1 MAIGSLSSLGLGSK
15 VLNYDVIDKLKD
27 ADEKALIAPLDKKME
42 QNVEKQ
48 KALVEIKTLLSALKG
63 PVKTLS
69 DYSTYISRKS
79 NVTGDALSASVG
91 AGVPIQDIK
100 VDVQNLAQ
108 GDINELGAKFSSR
121 DDIFSQVD
129 TTLKFYTQN
138 KDYAVDIKA
147 GMTLGD
153 VAQSIT
159 DATNGEVMGIVM
171 KTGGNDPYQ
180 LMVNTKNTGED
191 NRIYFGSHLQSTLT
205 NKNALSLGVDG
216 SGKSE
221 VSLNLKGADGN
232 MHEVPIMLE
241 LPESASIKQKN
252 TAIQKA
258 MEQALENDPNFKDLI
273 ANGDISIDTL
283 HGGDSLIINDRR
295 GGNIEVKGSK
305 AKELGFLQ
313 TTTQESDLLKSSRT
327 IKEGKLEG
335 VVSLNGQKLDLSA
348 LTKESNTSEENTDA
362 IIQAINSKEGLNAF
376 KNAEGKLVINSK
388 TGMLTIKGEDASGKA
403 SLKDL
408 GLNAGMVQSYEA
420 SQNTLFMS
428 KNLQKASDS
437 EFTYNGVSITRPT
450 NEVND
455 VISGVNITLEQT
467 TEPNKPAIISVSRDN
482 QAIIDSLKEFVKA
495 YNELIPKLD
504 EDTRYDADTKIAGI
518 FNGVGDIRT
527 IRSSL
532 NNVFSYSVHTDNGV
546 ESLMKYGLSLD
557 DKGVMSLDEA
567 KLSSA
572 LNSNP
577 KATQDFFYGSDS
589 KDMGGREIHQEGIFS
604 KFNQV
609 IANLIDGGNA
619 KLKIYEDSLDRD
631 AKSLTKD
638 KENAQELLKTRYN
651 IMAERFAAYDSQI
664 SKANQKFNSVQMMID
679 QAAAKKN

>member
-48 KALVEIKTLLSALKG
+48 KALVEIKTLLSSLKG

-258 MEQALENDPNFKDLI
+258 IEQALENDPNFKDLI

-283 HGGDSLIINDRR
+283 HGGESLIINDRR
-295 GGNIEVKGSK
+295 GGNIEIKGSK

-335 VVSLNGQKLDLSA
+335 VISLNGQKLDLKA

-388 TGMLTIKGEDASGKA
+388 TGMLTIKGEDALGKN

-408 GLNAGMVQSYEA
+408 GLSAGMVQSYEA
-420 SQNTLFMS
+420 SQDTLFMS

-437 EFTYNGVSITRPT
+437 QFTYNGVSITRPT

-455 VISGVNITLEQT
+455 VISGVNIMLEQT

>member
-283 HGGDSLIINDRR
+283 HGGESLIINDRR

-335 VVSLNGQKLDLSA
+335 VISLNGQKLDLKA
-348 LTKESNTSEENTDA
+348 LTKEGNTSEENTDS
-362 IIQAINSKEGLNAF
+362 IVQAINAKEGLSAF

-388 TGMLTIKGEDASGKA
+388 TGMLTIKGEDALGKD

-408 GLNAGMVQSYEA
+408 GLSAGMVQSYEA
-420 SQNTLFMS
+420 SQDTLFMA

-455 VISGVNITLEQT
+455 VINGVNITLEQT

-518 FNGVGDIRT
+518 FNGVGDIRA

>member
-48 KALVEIKTLLSALKG
+48 KALVEIKTLLSSLKG

-191 NRIYFGSHLQSTLT
+191 NRVYFGSHLQSTLT

-221 VSLNLKGADGN
+221 LSLNLKGADGN

-283 HGGDSLIINDRR
+283 HGGESLIINDRR
-295 GGNIEVKGSK
+295 GGNIEIKGSK

-313 TTTQESDLLKSSRT
+313 TATQESDLLKSSRT

-335 VVSLNGQKLDLSA
+335 VISLNGQKLDLKA
-348 LTKESNTSEENTDA
+348 LTKEGNTSEENTDA
-362 IIQAINSKEGLNAF
+362 IVQAINAKEGLSVF

-388 TGMLTIKGEDASGKA
+388 TGMLTIKGEDALGKN

-408 GLNAGMVQSYEA
+408 GLSAGMVQSYEA
-420 SQNTLFMS
+420 SQDTLFMS

-450 NEVND
+450 NEIND

-577 KATQDFFYGSDS
+577 KATQDFLYGSDS

>member
-138 KDYAVDIKA
+138 KDYAVNIKA

-216 SGKSE
+216 SAKSE

-273 ANGDISIDTL
+273 TNGDISIDTL
-283 HGGDSLIINDRR
+283 HGGESLIINDRR
-295 GGNIEVKGSK
+295 GGSIEVKGSK

-335 VVSLNGQKLDLSA
+335 AISLNGQKLDLSA

-362 IIQAINSKEGLNAF
+362 IVQAINSKEGLNAF

-388 TGMLTIKGEDASGKA
+388 TGMLTIKGEDALGKD

-437 EFTYNGVSITRPT
+437 AFTYNGVSITRPT

-482 QAIIDSLKEFVKA
+482 QAIIDSLTEFVKA

-518 FNGVGDIRT
+518 FNGVGDIRA

>member
-138 KDYAVDIKA
+138 KDYAVNIKA

-295 GGNIEVKGSK
+295 GGNIEIKGSK

-335 VVSLNGQKLDLSA
+335 VISLNGQKLDLKA

-388 TGMLTIKGEDASGKA
+388 TGMLTIKGEDALGKN

-408 GLNAGMVQSYEA
+408 GLSAGMVQSYEA

-428 KNLQKASDS
+428 NNLQKASDS

-518 FNGVGDIRT
+518 FNGVGDIRA

-609 IANLIDGGNA
+609 IANLIDGGSA

>member
-241 LPESASIKQKN
+241 LPESTSIKQKN

-258 MEQALENDPNFKDLI
+258 IEQALENDPNFKDLI

-283 HGGDSLIINDRR
+283 HGGESLIINDRR

-313 TTTQESDLLKSSRT
+313 TATQESDLLKSSRT

-335 VVSLNGQKLDLSA
+335 VISLNGQKLDLSA

-362 IIQAINSKEGLNAF
+362 IIQAINAKEGLSAF

-388 TGMLTIKGEDASGKA
+388 TGMLTIKGEDALGKA

-420 SQNTLFMS
+420 SQDTLFMS

-609 IANLIDGGNA
+609 IANLIDGGNS

>member
-48 KALVEIKTLLSALKG
+48 KALVEIKTLLSSLKG

-191 NRIYFGSHLQSTLT
+191 NRVYFGSHLQSTLT

-258 MEQALENDPNFKDLI
+258 IEQALENDPNFKDLI

-283 HGGDSLIINDRR
+283 HGGESLIINDRR

-335 VVSLNGQKLDLSA
+335 VISLNGQKLDLKA
-348 LTKESNTSEENTDA
+348 LTKEGNTSEENTDA
-362 IIQAINSKEGLNAF
+362 IIQAINAKEGLSAF

-388 TGMLTIKGEDASGKA
+388 TGMLTIKGEDALGKN

-420 SQNTLFMS
+420 SQDTLFKS

-437 EFTYNGVSITRPT
+437 QFTYNGVSITRPT

-455 VISGVNITLEQT
+455 VINGVNITLEQT

-518 FNGVGDIRT
+518 FNGVGDIRA

>member
-258 MEQALENDPNFKDLI
+258 IEQALENDPNFKDLI

-283 HGGDSLIINDRR
+283 HGGESLIINDRR

-335 VVSLNGQKLDLSA
+335 VISLNGQKLDLKA

-388 TGMLTIKGEDASGKA
+388 TGMLTIKGEDALGKD

-437 EFTYNGVSITRPT
+437 AFTYNGVSITRPT

-455 VISGVNITLEQT
+455 VINGVNITLEQT

-482 QAIIDSLKEFVKA
+482 QAIIDSLSEFVKA

-518 FNGVGDIRT
+518 FNGVGDIRA

>member
-48 KALVEIKTLLSALKG
+48 KALVEIKTLLSSLKG

-191 NRIYFGSHLQSTLT
+191 NRVYFGSHLQSTLT

-232 MHEVPIMLE
+232 MHEVPIILE

-283 HGGDSLIINDRR
+283 HGGESLIINDRR
-295 GGNIEVKGSK
+295 GGNIEIKGSK

-313 TTTQESDLLKSSRT
+313 TATQESDLLKSSRT

-335 VVSLNGQKLDLSA
+335 VISLNGQKLDLKA
-348 LTKESNTSEENTDA
+348 LTKEGNTSEENTDA
-362 IIQAINSKEGLNAF
+362 IIQAINAKEGLNAF

-388 TGMLTIKGEDASGKA
+388 TGMLTIKGEDALGKN

-420 SQNTLFMS
+420 SQGTLFMS

-455 VISGVNITLEQT
+455 VINGVNITLEQT

>member
-48 KALVEIKTLLSALKG
+48 KALVEIKTLLSSLKG

-138 KDYAVDIKA
+138 KDYAVNIKA

-191 NRIYFGSHLQSTLT
+191 NRVYFGSHLQSTLT

-252 TAIQKA
+252 AAIQKA

-283 HGGDSLIINDRR
+283 HGGESLIINDRR
-295 GGNIEVKGSK
+295 GGNIEIKGSK

-335 VVSLNGQKLDLSA
+335 VISLNGQKLDLKA

-362 IIQAINSKEGLNAF
+362 IIQAINAKEGLNAF

-388 TGMLTIKGEDASGKA
+388 TGMLTIKGEDALGKA

-495 YNELIPKLD
+495 
-504 EDTRYDADTKIAGI
+504 
-518 FNGVGDIRT
+518 
-527 IRSSL
+527 
-532 NNVFSYSVHTDNGV
+532 
-546 ESLMKYGLSLD
+546 
-557 DKGVMSLDEA
+557 
-567 KLSSA
+567 
-572 LNSNP
+572 
-577 KATQDFFYGSDS
+577 
-589 KDMGGREIHQEGIFS
+589 
-604 KFNQV
+604 
-609 IANLIDGGNA
+609 
-619 KLKIYEDSLDRD
+619 
-631 AKSLTKD
+631 
-638 KENAQELLKTRYN
+638 
-651 IMAERFAAYDSQI
+651 
-664 SKANQKFNSVQMMID
+664 
-679 QAAAKKN
+679 

>member
-138 KDYAVDIKA
+138 KDYAVSIKS

-205 NKNALSLGVDG
+205 NKNALSLGADG

-221 VSLNLKGADGN
+221 VSLNLKGADGS

-258 MEQALENDPNFKDLI
+258 IEQALENDPNFKDLI

-283 HGGDSLIINDRR
+283 HGGESLIINDRR

-313 TTTQESDLLKSSRT
+313 TTIQESDLLKSSRT

-362 IIQAINSKEGLNAF
+362 IVQAINSKEGLNAF

-388 TGMLTIKGEDASGKA
+388 TGMLTIKGEDALGKA

-437 EFTYNGVSITRPT
+437 AFTYNGVSITRPT

-482 QAIIDSLKEFVKA
+482 QAIIDSLTEFVKA

-567 KLSSA
+567 KLSST

-609 IANLIDGGNA
+609 IANLIDGGSA

>member
-191 NRIYFGSHLQSTLT
+191 NRVYFGSHLQSTLT

-258 MEQALENDPNFKDLI
+258 IEQALENDPNFKDLI
-273 ANGDISIDTL
+273 ANGDISIDTF
-283 HGGDSLIINDRR
+283 HGGESLIINDRR
-295 GGNIEVKGSK
+295 GGNIEIKGSK

-335 VVSLNGQKLDLSA
+335 VISLNGQKLDLKA
-348 LTKESNTSEENTDA
+348 LTKEGNTSEQNTDA

-388 TGMLTIKGEDASGKA
+388 TGMLTIKGEDALGKN

-420 SQNTLFMS
+420 SQDTLFKS

-455 VISGVNITLEQT
+455 VINGVNITLEQT

>member
-121 DDIFSQVD
+121 DDVFSQVD

-180 LMVNTKNTGED
+180 LMVNTKNTGGD

-258 MEQALENDPNFKDLI
+258 IEQALENDPNFKDLI

-283 HGGDSLIINDRR
+283 HGGESLIINDRR
-295 GGNIEVKGSK
+295 GGNIEIKGSK

-313 TTTQESDLLKSSRT
+313 TATQESDLLKSSRT

-335 VVSLNGQKLDLSA
+335 VISLNGQKLDLKA
-348 LTKESNTSEENTDA
+348 LTKEGNTSEENTDA

-388 TGMLTIKGEDASGKA
+388 TGMLTIKGEDALGKA

-408 GLNAGMVQSYEA
+408 GLSAGMVQSYEA

-609 IANLIDGGNA
+609 IANLIDGENA

>member
-27 ADEKALIAPLDKKME
+27 ADEKALIAPLDKKIE

-48 KALVEIKTLLSALKG
+48 KALVEIKTLLSSLKG

-138 KDYAVDIKA
+138 KDYAVNIKA

-191 NRIYFGSHLQSTLT
+191 NRIYFGSHIQSTLT

-258 MEQALENDPNFKDLI
+258 IEQALENDPNFKDLI

-283 HGGDSLIINDRR
+283 HGGESLIINDRR
-295 GGNIEVKGSK
+295 GGNIEIKGSK

-313 TTTQESDLLKSSRT
+313 TATQESDLLKSSRT

-335 VVSLNGQKLDLSA
+335 VISLNGQKLDLKA
-348 LTKESNTSEENTDA
+348 LTKEGNTSEENTDA
-362 IIQAINSKEGLNAF
+362 IIQAINAKEGLNAF

-388 TGMLTIKGEDASGKA
+388 TGMLTIKGEDALGKN

-408 GLNAGMVQSYEA
+408 GLSAGIMQSYEA
-420 SQNTLFMS
+420 SQDTLFMS

-455 VISGVNITLEQT
+455 VINGVNITLEQT

>member
-48 KALVEIKTLLSALKG
+48 KALVEIKTLLSSLKG

-138 KDYAVDIKA
+138 KDYAVNIKA

-258 MEQALENDPNFKDLI
+258 IEQALENDPNFKDLI

-283 HGGDSLIINDRR
+283 HGGESLIINDRR
-295 GGNIEVKGSK
+295 GGNIEIKGSK

-335 VVSLNGQKLDLSA
+335 VISLNGQKLDLKA

-388 TGMLTIKGEDASGKA
+388 TGMLTIKGEDALGKN

-455 VISGVNITLEQT
+455 VINGVNITLEQT
-467 TEPNKPAIISVSRDN
+467 TEPNKPTIISVSRDN

>member
-191 NRIYFGSHLQSTLT
+191 NRVYFGSHLQSTLT

-221 VSLNLKGADGN
+221 LSLNLKGADGN

-258 MEQALENDPNFKDLI
+258 IEQALENDPNFKDLI

-283 HGGDSLIINDRR
+283 HGGESLIINDRR
-295 GGNIEVKGSK
+295 GGNIEIKGSK

-335 VVSLNGQKLDLSA
+335 VISLNGQKLDLKT
-348 LTKESNTSEENTDA
+348 LTKEGNTSEENTDA
-362 IIQAINSKEGLNAF
+362 IIQAINAKEGLSAF

-388 TGMLTIKGEDASGKA
+388 TGMLTIKGEDALGKD

-420 SQNTLFMS
+420 SQDTLFMS

-455 VISGVNITLEQT
+455 VINGVNITLEQT

-567 KLSSA
+567 KLSNA

>member
-191 NRIYFGSHLQSTLT
+191 NRVYFGSHLQSTLT

-216 SGKSE
+216 AGKSE
-221 VSLNLKGADGN
+221 LSLNLKGADGN

-252 TAIQKA
+252 AAIQKA

-283 HGGDSLIINDRR
+283 HGGESLIINDRR
-295 GGNIEVKGSK
+295 GGNIEIKGSK

-313 TTTQESDLLKSSRT
+313 TATQESDLLKSSRT

-335 VVSLNGQKLDLSA
+335 VISLNGQKLDLKA

-362 IIQAINSKEGLNAF
+362 IIQAINSKEGLSAF

-388 TGMLTIKGEDASGKA
+388 TGMLTIKGEDALGKN

-455 VISGVNITLEQT
+455 VINGVNITLEQT

>member
-121 DDIFSQVD
+121 DDVFSQVD

-191 NRIYFGSHLQSTLT
+191 NRVYFGSHLQSTLT

-221 VSLNLKGADGN
+221 LSLNLKGADGN

-258 MEQALENDPNFKDLI
+258 IEQALENDPNFKDLI

-283 HGGDSLIINDRR
+283 HGGESLIINDRR
-295 GGNIEVKGSK
+295 GGNIEIKGSK

-335 VVSLNGQKLDLSA
+335 VISLNGQKLDLKA

-362 IIQAINSKEGLNAF
+362 IIQAINAKEGLNAF

-388 TGMLTIKGEDASGKA
+388 TGMLTIKGEDALGKA

-408 GLNAGMVQSYEA
+408 GLSAGMVQSYEA
-420 SQNTLFMS
+420 SQDTLFRA

-455 VISGVNITLEQT
+455 VINGVNITLEQT

-482 QAIIDSLKEFVKA
+482 QAIIDSLTEFVKA

-518 FNGVGDIRT
+518 FNGVGDIRA

>member
-48 KALVEIKTLLSALKG
+48 KALVEIKTLLSSLKD

-138 KDYAVDIKA
+138 KDYAVNIKA

-221 VSLNLKGADGN
+221 VSLNLKGADGS

-258 MEQALENDPNFKDLI
+258 IEQALENDPNFKDLI

-283 HGGDSLIINDRR
+283 HGGESLIINDRR
-295 GGNIEVKGSK
+295 GGNIEIKGSK

-313 TTTQESDLLKSSRT
+313 TTTQESDLLKSYRT

-362 IIQAINSKEGLNAF
+362 IVQVINSKEGLNAF

-388 TGMLTIKGEDASGKA
+388 TGMLTIKGENALGKA

-420 SQNTLFMS
+420 SQSTLFMS

-437 EFTYNGVSITRPT
+437 AFTYNGVSITRPT

-482 QAIIDSLKEFVKA
+482 QAIIDSLTEFVKA

-518 FNGVGDIRT
+518 FNGVSDIRA

>member
-48 KALVEIKTLLSALKG
+48 KALVEIKTLLSSLKG

-191 NRIYFGSHLQSTLT
+191 NRVYFGSHLQSTLT
-205 NKNALSLGVDG
+205 NKNALSLGLDE
-216 SGKSE
+216 SGKNE
-221 VSLNLKGADGN
+221 LSLNLKGADGN

-241 LPESASIKQKN
+241 LPKSASIKQKN

-258 MEQALENDPNFKDLI
+258 IEQALENDPNFKDLI

-283 HGGDSLIINDRR
+283 HGGESLIINDRR
-295 GGNIEVKGSK
+295 GGNIEIKGSK

-335 VVSLNGQKLDLSA
+335 VVSLNGQKLDLKA
-348 LTKESNTSEENTDA
+348 LTKEGNTSEENTDA
-362 IIQAINSKEGLNAF
+362 IIQAINAKEGLNAF

-388 TGMLTIKGEDASGKA
+388 TGMLTIKGEDALGKE

-408 GLNAGMVQSYEA
+408 GLSAGIMQSYEA

-455 VISGVNITLEQT
+455 VINGVNITLEQT

>member
-100 VDVQNLAQ
+100 VGVQNLAQ

-258 MEQALENDPNFKDLI
+258 IEQALENDPNFKDLI
-273 ANGDISIDTL
+273 TNGDISIDTL
-283 HGGDSLIINDRR
+283 HGGESLIINDRR
-295 GGNIEVKGSK
+295 GGNIEIKGSK

-313 TTTQESDLLKSSRT
+313 TATQESDLLKSSRT

-335 VVSLNGQKLDLSA
+335 VVSLNGQKLDLKA
-348 LTKESNTSEENTDA
+348 LTKEGNTSEENTDA
-362 IIQAINSKEGLNAF
+362 IIQAINAKEGLNAF

-388 TGMLTIKGEDASGKA
+388 TGMLTIKGEDALGKA

-420 SQNTLFMS
+420 SQDTLFMS

-437 EFTYNGVSITRPT
+437 EFAYNGVSITRPT

-455 VISGVNITLEQT
+455 VINGVNITLEQT

-518 FNGVGDIRT
+518 FNGVGDIRA

>member
-205 NKNALSLGVDG
+205 NKNALSLGVDE

-221 VSLNLKGADGN
+221 VSLNLKGADGS

-258 MEQALENDPNFKDLI
+258 MEQALENDPNFKDLL

-283 HGGDSLIINDRR
+283 HGGESLIINDRR

-335 VVSLNGQKLDLSA
+335 VVSLNGQKLDLKA

-362 IIQAINSKEGLNAF
+362 IIQAINSKEGLSAF

-388 TGMLTIKGEDASGKA
+388 TGMLTIKGEDALGKA

-437 EFTYNGVSITRPT
+437 AFTYNGVSITRPT

-482 QAIIDSLKEFVKA
+482 QAIIDSLTEFVKA

-518 FNGVGDIRT
+518 FNGVSDIRT

>member
-221 VSLNLKGADGN
+221 LSLNLKGADGN

-241 LPESASIKQKN
+241 LPESTSIKQKN

-283 HGGDSLIINDRR
+283 HGGESLIINDRR
-295 GGNIEVKGSK
+295 GGNIEIKGSK

-313 TTTQESDLLKSSRT
+313 TATQESDLLKSSRT

-335 VVSLNGQKLDLSA
+335 VVSLNGQKLDLKA
-348 LTKESNTSEENTDA
+348 LTKEGNTSEENTDA
-362 IIQAINSKEGLNAF
+362 IIQAINAKEGLNAF

-388 TGMLTIKGEDASGKA
+388 TGMLTIKGEDALGKD

-408 GLNAGMVQSYEA
+408 GLSAGMVQSYEA
-420 SQNTLFMS
+420 SQDTLFIS

-437 EFTYNGVSITRPT
+437 QFTYNGVSITRPT

-455 VISGVNITLEQT
+455 VINGVNITLEQT

-518 FNGVGDIRT
+518 FNGVGDIRA

-557 DKGVMSLDEA
+557 DKGVMSLDET

>member
-48 KALVEIKTLLSALKG
+48 KALVEIKTLLSSLKG

-205 NKNALSLGVDG
+205 NKNALSLGLDG

-221 VSLNLKGADGN
+221 LSLNLKGADGN
-232 MHEVPIMLE
+232 MHEAPIMLE

-258 MEQALENDPNFKDLI
+258 IQQALENDPNFKDLI

-283 HGGDSLIINDRR
+283 HGGESLIINDRR
-295 GGNIEVKGSK
+295 GGNIEIKGSK

-313 TTTQESDLLKSSRT
+313 TTTQESDLLKSVRT

-335 VVSLNGQKLDLSA
+335 VISLNGQKLDLKA

-362 IIQAINSKEGLNAF
+362 IIQAINAKEGLNAF

-388 TGMLTIKGEDASGKA
+388 TGMLTIKGEDALGKA

-408 GLNAGMVQSYEA
+408 GLNAGIMQSYEA
-420 SQNTLFMS
+420 SQDTLFMS
-428 KNLQKASDS
+428 KNLQKANDS
-437 EFTYNGVSITRPT
+437 QFTYNGVSITRPT

-455 VISGVNITLEQT
+455 VINGVNITLEQT

-518 FNGVGDIRT
+518 FNGVGDIRA

>member
-138 KDYAVDIKA
+138 KDYDVNIKA

-258 MEQALENDPNFKDLI
+258 IEQALENDPNFKDLI

-283 HGGDSLIINDRR
+283 HGGESLIINDRR
-295 GGNIEVKGSK
+295 GGNIEIKGSK

-335 VVSLNGQKLDLSA
+335 VISLNGQKLDLKA

-388 TGMLTIKGEDASGKA
+388 TGMLTIKGEDALGKN

-408 GLNAGMVQSYEA
+408 GLSAGMVQSYEA
-420 SQNTLFMS
+420 SQDTLFMS

-437 EFTYNGVSITRPT
+437 QFTYNGVSITRPT

-455 VISGVNITLEQT
+455 VISGVNIMLEQT

-518 FNGVGDIRT
+518 FNGVGDIRA

>member
-205 NKNALSLGVDG
+205 NKNALSLGLDG
-216 SGKSE
+216 AGKSE
-221 VSLNLKGADGN
+221 LSLNLKGADGN

-258 MEQALENDPNFKDLI
+258 IEQALENDPNFKDLI

-283 HGGDSLIINDRR
+283 HGGESLIINDRR
-295 GGNIEVKGSK
+295 GGNIEIKGSK

-335 VVSLNGQKLDLSA
+335 VVSLNGQKLDLKA
-348 LTKESNTSEENTDA
+348 LTKEGNTSEENTDA
-362 IIQAINSKEGLNAF
+362 IIQAINAKEGLNAF

-388 TGMLTIKGEDASGKA
+388 TGMLTIKGEDALGKA

-455 VISGVNITLEQT
+455 VINGVNITLEQT

-631 AKSLTKD
+631 AKNLTKD

>member
-216 SGKSE
+216 AGKSE
-221 VSLNLKGADGN
+221 LSLNLKGADGS

-283 HGGDSLIINDRR
+283 HGGESLIINDRR
-295 GGNIEVKGSK
+295 GGNIEIKGSK

-313 TTTQESDLLKSSRT
+313 TATQESDLLKSART

-335 VVSLNGQKLDLSA
+335 VVSLNGQKLDLST

-388 TGMLTIKGEDASGKA
+388 TGMLTIKGEDALGKN

-420 SQNTLFMS
+420 SQDTLFMS

-437 EFTYNGVSITRPT
+437 AFTYNGVSITRPT

-455 VISGVNITLEQT
+455 VINGVNITLEQT

-518 FNGVGDIRT
+518 FNGVGDIRA

>member
-191 NRIYFGSHLQSTLT
+191 NRVYFGSHLQSTLT
-205 NKNALSLGVDG
+205 NKNALSLGLDG

-221 VSLNLKGADGN
+221 LSLNLKGADGN
-232 MHEVPIMLE
+232 MHEVPIVLE

-283 HGGDSLIINDRR
+283 HGGESLIINDRR
-295 GGNIEVKGSK
+295 GGNIEVKGGK

-313 TTTQESDLLKSSRT
+313 TATQESDLLKSSRT

-335 VVSLNGQKLDLSA
+335 VISLNGQKLDLKA
-348 LTKESNTSEENTDA
+348 LTKEGNTSEENTDA
-362 IIQAINSKEGLNAF
+362 IIQAINAKEGLNAF

-388 TGMLTIKGEDASGKA
+388 TGMLTIKGEDALGKE

-420 SQNTLFMS
+420 SQDTLFMS

-455 VISGVNITLEQT
+455 VINGVNITLEQT

>member
-48 KALVEIKTLLSALKG
+48 KALVEIKTLLSSLKG

-221 VSLNLKGADGN
+221 LSLNLKGADGN

-283 HGGDSLIINDRR
+283 HGGESLIINDRR
-295 GGNIEVKGSK
+295 GGNIEIKGSK

-335 VVSLNGQKLDLSA
+335 VVSLNGQKLDLKA
-348 LTKESNTSEENTDA
+348 LTKEGNTSEENTDA
-362 IIQAINSKEGLNAF
+362 IIQAINAKEGLSAF

-388 TGMLTIKGEDASGKA
+388 TGMLTIKGEDALGKN

-408 GLNAGMVQSYEA
+408 GLSAGMVQSYEA

-437 EFTYNGVSITRPT
+437 AFTYNGVSITRPT

-482 QAIIDSLKEFVKA
+482 QAIIDSLTEFVKA

-518 FNGVGDIRT
+518 FNGVGDIRA

-609 IANLIDGGNA
+609 IANLIDGGNS

>member
-48 KALVEIKTLLSALKG
+48 KALVEIKTLLSSLKG

-138 KDYAVDIKA
+138 KDYAVNIKA

-205 NKNALSLGVDG
+205 NKNALSLGLDG

-221 VSLNLKGADGN
+221 LSLNLKGADGN

-258 MEQALENDPNFKDLI
+258 IEQALENDPNFKDLI

-283 HGGDSLIINDRR
+283 HGGESLIINDRR
-295 GGNIEVKGSK
+295 GGNIEIKGSK

-313 TTTQESDLLKSSRT
+313 TATQESDLLKSSRT

-335 VVSLNGQKLDLSA
+335 VISLNGQKLDLKA

-362 IIQAINSKEGLNAF
+362 IIQAINAKEGLNAF

-388 TGMLTIKGEDASGKA
+388 TGMLTIKGEDALGKA

-408 GLNAGMVQSYEA
+408 GLSAGIMQSYEA
-420 SQNTLFMS
+420 SQDTLFKS

-455 VISGVNITLEQT
+455 VINGVNITLEQT

>member
-232 MHEVPIMLE
+232 MHEVPIVLE

-258 MEQALENDPNFKDLI
+258 IEQALENDPNFKDLI

-283 HGGDSLIINDRR
+283 HGGESLIINDRR
-295 GGNIEVKGSK
+295 GGNIEIKGSK

-313 TTTQESDLLKSSRT
+313 TATQESDLLKSSRT

-335 VVSLNGQKLDLSA
+335 VISLNGQKLDLKA
-348 LTKESNTSEENTDA
+348 LTKEGNTSEENTDA
-362 IIQAINSKEGLNAF
+362 IIQAINAKEGLNAF

-388 TGMLTIKGEDASGKA
+388 TGMLTIKGEDALGKA

-420 SQNTLFMS
+420 SQDTLFMS

>member
-48 KALVEIKTLLSALKG
+48 KALVEIKTLLSDLKG

-191 NRIYFGSHLQSTLT
+191 NRVYFGSHLQSTLT

-258 MEQALENDPNFKDLI
+258 IEQALENDPNFKDLI

-283 HGGDSLIINDRR
+283 HGGESLIINDRR

-313 TTTQESDLLKSSRT
+313 TATQESDLLKSSRT

-335 VVSLNGQKLDLSA
+335 VISLNGQKLDLKA
-348 LTKESNTSEENTDA
+348 LTKEGNTSEENTDA
-362 IIQAINSKEGLNAF
+362 IIQAINAKEGLSAF

-388 TGMLTIKGEDASGKA
+388 TGMLTIKGEDALGKN

-408 GLNAGMVQSYEA
+408 GLSAGMVQSYEA
-420 SQNTLFMS
+420 SQDTLFMS

-455 VISGVNITLEQT
+455 VINGVNITLEQT

-518 FNGVGDIRT
+518 FNGVGDIRA

-609 IANLIDGGNA
+609 IANLIDGGNS

-679 QAAAKKN
+679 QATAKKN

>member
-138 KDYAVDIKA
+138 KDYAVNIKA

-221 VSLNLKGADGN
+221 LSLNLKGADGN

-241 LPESASIKQKN
+241 LPESVSIKQKN

-258 MEQALENDPNFKDLI
+258 IEQALENDPNFKDLI

-283 HGGDSLIINDRR
+283 HGGESLIINDRR
-295 GGNIEVKGSK
+295 GGNIEIKGSK

-335 VVSLNGQKLDLSA
+335 VVSLNGQKLDLKA
-348 LTKESNTSEENTDA
+348 LTKEGNTSEENTDA
-362 IIQAINSKEGLNAF
+362 IIQAINAKEGLNAF

-388 TGMLTIKGEDASGKA
+388 TGMLTIKGEDALGKA

-420 SQNTLFMS
+420 SQDTLFMS

-437 EFTYNGVSITRPT
+437 AFTYNGVSITRPT

-482 QAIIDSLKEFVKA
+482 QAIIDSLTEFVKA

-518 FNGVGDIRT
+518 FNGVGDIRA

-567 KLSSA
+567 KLSST

-604 KFNQV
+604 KFNQI

>member
-205 NKNALSLGVDG
+205 NKNALSLGLDG

-221 VSLNLKGADGN
+221 LSLNLKGADGN

-283 HGGDSLIINDRR
+283 HGGESLIINDRR
-295 GGNIEVKGSK
+295 GGNIEIKGSK

-313 TTTQESDLLKSSRT
+313 TATQESDLLKSSRT

-335 VVSLNGQKLDLSA
+335 VISLNGQKLDLKA
-348 LTKESNTSEENTDA
+348 LTKEGNTSEENTDA
-362 IIQAINSKEGLNAF
+362 IIQAINAKEGLSAF

-388 TGMLTIKGEDASGKA
+388 TGMLTIKGEDALGKA

-408 GLNAGMVQSYEA
+408 GLSAGMVQSYEA

-518 FNGVGDIRT
+518 FNSVGDIRT

>member
-48 KALVEIKTLLSALKG
+48 KALVEIKTLLSSLKG

-79 NVTGDALSASVG
+79 NVTGDALSAGVG

-258 MEQALENDPNFKDLI
+258 IEQALENDPNFKDLI

-283 HGGDSLIINDRR
+283 HGGESLIINDRR
-295 GGNIEVKGSK
+295 GGNIEIKGSK

-335 VVSLNGQKLDLSA
+335 VISLNGQKLDLKA

-362 IIQAINSKEGLNAF
+362 IIQAINAKEGLNAF

-388 TGMLTIKGEDASGKA
+388 TGMLTIKGEDALGKN

>member
-191 NRIYFGSHLQSTLT
+191 NRVYFGSHLQSTLT
-205 NKNALSLGVDG
+205 NKNALSLGLDG

-283 HGGDSLIINDRR
+283 HGGESLIINDRR
-295 GGNIEVKGSK
+295 GGNIEIKGSK

-335 VVSLNGQKLDLSA
+335 VISLNGQKLDLKA

-362 IIQAINSKEGLNAF
+362 IIQAINAKEGLSAF

-388 TGMLTIKGEDASGKA
+388 TGMLTIKGEDALGKA

-420 SQNTLFMS
+420 SQGTLFMS

-455 VISGVNITLEQT
+455 VINGVNITLEQT

>member
-138 KDYAVDIKA
+138 KDYAVNIKA

-153 VAQSIT
+153 VAQNIT

-205 NKNALSLGVDG
+205 NKNALSLGLDG

-258 MEQALENDPNFKDLI
+258 IEQALENDPNFKDLI

-283 HGGDSLIINDRR
+283 HGGESLIINDRR
-295 GGNIEVKGSK
+295 GGNIEIKGSK

-313 TTTQESDLLKSSRT
+313 TATQESDLLKSSRT

-335 VVSLNGQKLDLSA
+335 VISLNGQKLDLKA

-362 IIQAINSKEGLNAF
+362 IIQAINAKEGLNAF
-376 KNAEGKLVINSK
+376 KNAEGNLVINSK
-388 TGMLTIKGEDASGKA
+388 TGMLTIKGEDALGKA

-518 FNGVGDIRT
+518 FNGVGDIRA

>member
-283 HGGDSLIINDRR
+283 HGGESLIINDRR
-295 GGNIEVKGSK
+295 GGNIEIKGSK

-313 TTTQESDLLKSSRT
+313 TATQESDLLKSSRT

-335 VVSLNGQKLDLSA
+335 VISLNGQKLDLKA
-348 LTKESNTSEENTDA
+348 LTKEGNTSEENTDA
-362 IIQAINSKEGLNAF
+362 IIQAINSKEGLSAF

-388 TGMLTIKGEDASGKA
+388 TGMLTIKGEDALGKN

-455 VISGVNITLEQT
+455 VINGVNITLEQT

-577 KATQDFFYGSDS
+577 KATQDFFYGSDN

-604 KFNQV
+604 KFNQI

>member
-191 NRIYFGSHLQSTLT
+191 NRVYFGSHLQSTLT
-205 NKNALSLGVDG
+205 NKNALSLGLDG
-216 SGKSE
+216 AGKSE
-221 VSLNLKGADGN
+221 LSLNLKGADGS

-252 TAIQKA
+252 AAIQKA

-283 HGGDSLIINDRR
+283 HGGESLIINDRR
-295 GGNIEVKGSK
+295 GGNIEIKGSK

-313 TTTQESDLLKSSRT
+313 TTTQESDLLKSART

-335 VVSLNGQKLDLSA
+335 VISLNGQKLDLKA

-362 IIQAINSKEGLNAF
+362 IIQAINAKEGLNAF

-388 TGMLTIKGEDASGKA
+388 TGMLTIKGEDALGKN

-437 EFTYNGVSITRPT
+437 AFTYNGVSITRPT

-518 FNGVGDIRT
+518 FNGVGDIRA

>member
-91 AGVPIQDIK
+91 VGVPIQDIK

-232 MHEVPIMLE
+232 MHEVPIVLE

-258 MEQALENDPNFKDLI
+258 IEQALENDPNFKDLI

-283 HGGDSLIINDRR
+283 HGGESLIINDRR
-295 GGNIEVKGSK
+295 GGNIEIKGSK

-313 TTTQESDLLKSSRT
+313 TATQESDLLKSSRT

-335 VVSLNGQKLDLSA
+335 VISLNGQKLDLKA
-348 LTKESNTSEENTDA
+348 LTKEGNTSEENTDA
-362 IIQAINSKEGLNAF
+362 IIQAINAKEGLNAF

-388 TGMLTIKGEDASGKA
+388 TGMLTIKGEDALGKA

-420 SQNTLFMS
+420 SQDTLFMS

-437 EFTYNGVSITRPT
+437 AFTYNGVSITRPT

-518 FNGVGDIRT
+518 FNGVGDIRA